1 MGRNAQRRH
10 AKAVRRK
17 NLLAER
23 RRGGMTG
30 TRGALAEEV
39 RRATAAPLHSCLLQK
54 AVFESGI
61 GMVILT
67 RKTSRHKLALA
78 GFLVDSYC
86 LGVKDAFFREADE
99 AEMEELID
107 GLETTAPFEAVDP
120 SYARKLLRD
129 AVAYARS
136 LGLAP
141 AADYAAI
148 EPLFGDAAADACDVQ
163 FEFGFQGKPLYVPGP
178 TNSPTEIRRQIDH
191 LRRRL
196 GADGFV
202 FGEPDEALDDLD
214 DLEGLDDEDDDAGV
228 EEDEDFDVEDAYDP
242 DVAPDAP
249 EWLAL
254 DEHERLNQV
263 LRYHRRAGISL
274 PNEQLHATFHVVVE
288 NQIALGDELPVRR
301 AVDRLMAEGLD
312 RHQAVHAVASVLGGH
327 IYQLMKDPE
336 AAPVSHD
343 PYNAAVE
350 QLTAESWR
358 RDFGSEEDEG

>member
-1 MGRNAQRRH
+1 MGRNPQRRH

-30 TRGALAEEV
+30 TRGTLAEEV
-39 RRATAAPLHSCLLQK
+39 RRATAAPLHSCLVQN
-54 AVFESGI
+54 AIFESGI

-78 GFLVDSYC
+78 SFLVDSYC

-163 FEFGFQGKPLYVPGP
+163 FEFGFEGKPLYVPGP
-178 TNSPTEIRRQIDH
+178 INSPTEIRRQIDH

-202 FGEPDEALDDLD
+202 VGEPD
-214 DLEGLDDEDDDAGV
+214 
-228 EEDEDFDVEDAYDP
+228 
-242 DVAPDAP
+242 
-249 EWLAL
+249 
-254 DEHERLNQV
+254 
-263 LRYHRRAGISL
+263 
-274 PNEQLHATFHVVVE
+274 
-288 NQIALGDELPVRR
+288 
-301 AVDRLMAEGLD
+301 D
-312 RHQAVHAVASVLGGH
+312 RHSMISRGSMTRMTTPTSRRTRTSTSRTPM
-327 IYQLMKDPE
+327 I
-336 AAPVSHD
+336 
-343 PYNAAVE
+343 
-350 QLTAESWR
+350 LTSLQTPQNGWR
-358 RDFGSEEDEG
+358 WTNMSA